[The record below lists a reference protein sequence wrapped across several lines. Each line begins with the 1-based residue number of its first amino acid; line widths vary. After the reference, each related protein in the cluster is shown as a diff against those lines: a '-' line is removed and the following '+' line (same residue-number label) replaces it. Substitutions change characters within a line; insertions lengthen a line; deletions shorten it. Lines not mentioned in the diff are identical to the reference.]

1 MQFRDQLIVRRA
13 AADDAREIAEIGVA
27 GWRAAYR
34 AILPAGFLAGLNA
47 AAREIAWR
55 VRLESDEAGGEPS
68 WVAEREGHV
77 LGFVASGP
85 PRDEDVPV
93 PAAEVY
99 AIYVL
104 PEMWRGGAGR
114 AMLTTAV
121 DDWRRRGAATMV
133 LWVLEANSAGRA
145 FYEAMGWQPD
155 GTHQQV
161 DFGAFQAPEIRYRL
175 QLDRPRVGAAR

>member
-1 MQFRDQLIVRRA
+1 MQFRDQLTVRRA
-13 AADDAREIAEIGVA
+13 TAEDARDIAEIGVA

-34 AILPAGFLAGLNA
+34 SIQPAAFLAGLNA
-47 AAREIAWR
+47 AARETAWR
-55 VRLESDEAGGEPS
+55 VRLESDEAGDEPS
-68 WVAEREGHV
+68 WVAERNGRA

-85 PRDEDVPV
+85 PRDDDVPL

-114 AMLTTAV
+114 ALLTTAV
-121 DDWRRRGAATMV
+121 DDWRRREAATLV

-155 GTHQQV
+155 GTQQQV

-175 QLDRPRVGAAR
+175 QLGRPPIDAAR